1 MIWNSRILC
10 GSGGTFGNN
19 HTHIHTHSGQIAI
32 QVFHNESLFPL
43 VLKTP
48 SAIKI
53 IEEKIHFYFV
63 RANYACHELFSP
75 CFRFRPT
82 KTIPLSVAA
91 PNILETRYPLKQHSP
106 LSLIVGDKILLR
118 LNETLQKPKK
128 NQVENKFSFCAIGS
142 TVYTVYSEA
151 DFFTPGIVNQT
162 TTKSLALDTI
172 TPPHI
177 LT

>member
-1 MIWNSRILC
+1 MWQRWYIWKQS
-10 GSGGTFGNN
+10 

-53 IEEKIHFYFV
+53 IEEKIRFYFV

-75 CFRFRPT
+75 LFSISSNENDSTVCRRA
-82 KTIPLSVAA
+82 KHSRNALSFEATLTA
-91 PNILETRYPLKQHSP
+91 

-142 TVYTVYSEA
+142 TVYTV
-151 DFFTPGIVNQT
+151 Q
-162 TTKSLALDTI
+162 
-172 TPPHI
+172 
-177 LT
+177 